1 MAETNELYH
10 HGVLGMKWGVRRY
23 QNSDGTLTSG
33 GRKKKISSEERADIS
48 NAKRRHELSNMAKN
62 RKLLS
67 DKTLKEKI
75 ERLKIEK
82 QFKDLV
88 DEDLN
93 PGKKFI
99 KEVFTEAGKKA
110 AINVL
115 SNAMTDFGKSAI
127 QKSFSLFKEDS
138 DDTVSD
144 KMVKKIDNV
153 ISNGQKKKK

>member
-1 MAETNELYH
+1 MTETNEFYH
-10 HGVLGMKWGVRRY
+10 HGILGMKWGVRRY
-23 QNSDGTLTSG
+23 QNKDGTLTTVG
-33 GRKKKISSEERADIS
+33 KKRKLSSEERADIS

-88 DEDLN
+88 DEDIN

-99 KEVFTEAGKKA
+99 KDVFTEASKKSA
-110 AINVL
+110 TTFL
-115 SNAMTDFGKSAI
+115 SNAMIYAGKAAISKEFDRKDFAESVFNGGA
-127 QKSFSLFKEDS
+127 
-138 DDTVSD
+138 
-144 KMVKKIDNV
+144 KK
-153 ISNGQKKKK
+153 

>member
-1 MAETNELYH
+1 MENELQH
-10 HGVLGMKWGVRRY
+10 HGILGMKWGVRRY
-23 QNSDGTLTSG
+23 RNKDGSLTSG

-88 DEDLN
+88 DADIN

-99 KEVFTEAGKKA
+99 KEIFAEASKKTATTALSGAMIYAGKA
-110 AINVL
+110 AI
-115 SNAMTDFGKSAI
+115 SKEFDRKDFAESI
-127 QKSFSLFKEDS
+127 F
-138 DDTVSD
+138 
-144 KMVKKIDNV
+144 
-153 ISNGQKKKK
+153 NGGAKKK

>member
-1 MAETNELYH
+1 MENELQH
-10 HGVLGMKWGVRRY
+10 HGILGMKWGVRRY
-23 QNSDGTLTSG
+23 QNKDGSLTSG

-88 DEDLN
+88 DADIN

-99 KEVFTEAGKKA
+99 KEIFAEASKKTATTALSGAMIYAGKA
-110 AINVL
+110 AI
-115 SNAMTDFGKSAI
+115 SKEFDSKDFAESI
-127 QKSFSLFKEDS
+127 F
-138 DDTVSD
+138 
-144 KMVKKIDNV
+144 
-153 ISNGQKKKK
+153 NGGAKKK

>member
-1 MAETNELYH
+1 MENELQH
-10 HGVLGMKWGVRRY
+10 HGILGMKWGVRRY
-23 QNSDGTLTSG
+23 QNKDGSLTSG

-88 DEDLN
+88 DADIN

-99 KEVFTEAGKKA
+99 KEIFAEASKKTATTALSGAMIYAGKA
-110 AINVL
+110 AI
-115 SNAMTDFGKSAI
+115 SKEFDRKDFAESI
-127 QKSFSLFKEDS
+127 F
-138 DDTVSD
+138 
-144 KMVKKIDNV
+144 
-153 ISNGQKKKK
+153 NGGAKKK